1 MGKPHSFEKP
11 TGFRDFLPPLAE
23 KKRLIEEQ
31 VHRRFLQWG
40 YQEIHTPSLEFKDT
54 VGEAS
59 QVAEQKMFKCMD
71 HEGNTLVLKPDH
83 TAPIARAV
91 AAMHQTES
99 LPIRLC
105 YHGPVFRAQESET
118 GRKAEFFQSGV
129 ELLGISGTEGDV
141 EVMLLALESIKACE
155 ITAFQL
161 SIGHIA
167 WLDAW
172 LDERLPDQEERV
184 NLKRCLVQRDLVGY
198 RQQVATLSLDIKQR
212 EELLAVLRIQSQ
224 PGDFGYFRERTES
237 LVVHQALDQLQEVF
251 TLLTALG
258 YQEQVVFDPSLVGS
272 LDYYTGIVFEG
283 YAQESGFPLLSGG
296 RYDHLLAHFRHPLPA
311 TGFALRTER
320 LMEVSPLRPAHLP
333 MVEIIYTE
341 EHKEAAF
348 SKADSFRK
356 NGHAVILR
364 AASVAAEQTQPA
376 EDRQQIWML

>member
-23 KKRLIEEQ
+23 KKRLIEER

-129 ELLGISGTEGDV
+129 ELLGIYGTEGDV

-155 ITAFQL
+155 ITSFQL

-172 LDERLPDQEERV
+172 LDERLPNEKEKV
-184 NLKRCLVQRDLVGY
+184 HLKRCLVQRDLVGF
-198 RQQVATLSLDIKQR
+198 RQQVAALSLEPKQR
-212 EELLAVLRIQSQ
+212 EELLAVLRIQSE
-224 PGDFGYFRERTES
+224 PGNFSYFRERTES
-237 LVVHQALDQLQEVF
+237 SVVHQALDQLQEVF
-251 TLLTALG
+251 TLLSALG

-296 RYDHLLAHFRHPLPA
+296 RYDHLLSHFSQPLPA

-320 LMEVSPLRPAHLP
+320 LMEVSPLRPTSLP
-333 MVEIIYTE
+333 VVEIIYTE
-341 EHKEAAF
+341 EQKEAAF
-348 SKADSFRK
+348 SKAESLRK
-356 NGHAVILR
+356 NGHSVILR
-364 AASVAAEQTQPA
+364 TASVADLQSQPA
-376 EDRQQIWML
+376 DGRQQIWIQ